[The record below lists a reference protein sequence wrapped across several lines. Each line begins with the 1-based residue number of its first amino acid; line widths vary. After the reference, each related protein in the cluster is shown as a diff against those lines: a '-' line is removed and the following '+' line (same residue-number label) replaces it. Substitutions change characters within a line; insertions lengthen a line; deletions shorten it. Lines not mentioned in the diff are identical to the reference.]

1 MKLHYRKT
9 GGRDEAKTP
18 VVFLHGAGGSGT
30 LFGNQFQAFR
40 ELATCYFPDLPGHGG
55 SLHPIEEPSIE
66 LYAEAVIDFV
76 NYLPAPAVLI
86 GHSMGGAVALS
97 VGLSNPDLIERLILA
112 GTGCRLCVSEKIL
125 TGLETDY
132 EATVEKILRYCFSRS
147 VDPELFA
154 RARDEVR
161 KVDPDIVRADF
172 RACNVFDCCSRLTEI
187 KIPTL
192 IICGD
197 NDVMT
202 PLALS
207 QQLQNSI
214 SGARLHVIPGGSHM
228 LMLERPA
235 EFNTIIRDRLLELGS
250 S

>member
-18 VVFLHGAGGSGT
+18 VVFLHGAGGSST

-40 ELATCYFPDLPGHGG
+40 ELANCYFLDLPGHGG

-66 LYAEAVIDFV
+66 MYAEEAVHFID
-76 NYLPAPAVLI
+76 YLPAPAVLI

-97 VGLSNPDLIERLILA
+97 VALSNPDLIQYLILA
-112 GTGCRLCVSEKIL
+112 GTGCRLAVSDKIL
-125 TGLETDY
+125 TGLEADY
-132 EATVEKILRYCFSRS
+132 ESTVEKILRYCFSRS

-172 RACNVFDCCSRLTEI
+172 RACNVFDCCSRLSEI

-207 QQLQNSI
+207 QQLQTSI

-250 S
+250 

>member
-9 GGRDEAKTP
+9 GPDARTQSSI
-18 VVFLHGAGGSGT
+18 VFLHGAGGSST

-40 ELATCYFPDLPGHGG
+40 ELANCYFLDLPGHGG
-55 SLHPIEEPSIE
+55 SLRPIEEPSIE
-66 LYAEAVIDFV
+66 MYAEEVNHFI
-76 NYLPAPAVLI
+76 NYLPAPAVLV
-86 GHSMGGAVALS
+86 GHSMGGTVALR
-97 VGLSNPDLIERLILA
+97 VALSNPDLIQYLILA
-112 GTGCRLCVSEKIL
+112 GTGCRLAVSEKIL
-125 TGLETDY
+125 TGLETEY

-161 KVDPDIVRADF
+161 KVDPGIVRADF
-172 RACNVFDCCSRLTEI
+172 RACNVFDCCNRLKEI
-187 KIPTL
+187 NIPAL

-202 PLALS
+202 PPAHS
-207 QQLQNSI
+207 QQLQTSI

-235 EFNTIIRDRLLELGS
+235 EFNTIIRDRLLELRS
-250 S
+250 

>member
-9 GGRDEAKTP
+9 GGPNVGKTP
-18 VVFLHGAGGSGT
+18 IVFLHGAGGSST

-40 ELATCYFPDLPGHGG
+40 ELATCYFLDLPGHGG

-66 LYAEAVIDFV
+66 MYAEEVVHFID
-76 NYLPAPAVLI
+76 YLPAPAVLI
-86 GHSMGGAVALS
+86 GHSMGGTVALS
-97 VGLSNPDLIERLILA
+97 VALSNPDLIERLILA
-112 GTGCRLCVSEKIL
+112 GTGCRLAVSEKIL

-161 KVDPDIVRADF
+161 RVDPHILRADF
-172 RACNVFDCCSRLTEI
+172 HACNVFDGCNRLSEI

-197 NDVMT
+197 SDVMT

-207 QQLQNSI
+207 QQLQTSI
-214 SGARLHVIPGGSHM
+214 SGARLQVVPGGSHM
-228 LMLERPA
+228 LMLESPA
-235 EFNTIIRDRLLELGS
+235 EFNTIIRDRLLESGS